1 MILRHREIVAIL
13 AAHFLTFFSS
23 NFLKNALVFLVL
35 LTLPQTEA
43 EGVVAMVSATFMV
56 PMIFLSG
63 VGGRMADHY
72 DKRSLARWLK
82 GAEVAFVAVAVGG
95 VIFNDFWIVL
105 AGLVGMQI
113 VGSLFGPLR
122 SALVVAV
129 LPKERLALANA
140 WIEAGTFSAMVSG
153 IAFVGFVFALPE
165 DVRVYVALGL
175 LFASVGCFL
184 AIQFV
189 PNIPRLRDPAAKM
202 DWNFLMATKA
212 VVGDLISSEMM
223 RTVALKLAWT
233 WFSASLVLSTY
244 AALISRF
251 TDKTSFVSAVMLII
265 GVFGVVGAQLAARLK
280 PAEKSGDIFLMLTG
294 IVMSGVGGCVTFW
307 QGSEN
312 TAMVVL
318 LFLASLLSFLQS
330 LMQIP
335 LVTSLQSASASEEI
349 GRVMAGSNVLN
360 AIAMV
365 GGGYLVWLTQLG
377 SLDLADIY
385 VLTGAVSALIGS
397 YAICSVSRFG
407 PNRVH

>member
-1 MILRHREIVAIL
+1 MILRHREFVAIL

-113 VGSLFGPLR
+113 VGSLFGPLQ

-175 LFASVGCFL
+175 LLASVGCFL

-280 PAEKSGDIFLMLTG
+280 PSEKRVAIF
-294 IVMSGVGGCVTFW
+294 S
-307 QGSEN
+307 
-312 TAMVVL
+312 
-318 LFLASLLSFLQS
+318 
-330 LMQIP
+330 
-335 LVTSLQSASASEEI
+335 
-349 GRVMAGSNVLN
+349 
-360 AIAMV
+360 
-365 GGGYLVWLTQLG
+365 
-377 SLDLADIY
+377 
-385 VLTGAVSALIGS
+385 
-397 YAICSVSRFG
+397 
-407 PNRVH
+407 